1 MAVRRLS
8 CRDEQFDA
16 GDPAV
21 DGKVV
26 IVTGATDGIGRA
38 TAATLAARG
47 ARIVAVGR
55 NPEKGE
61 AVVAEL
67 RAGTGNDAVTFLP
80 ADLSRQGDVRRLAAT
95 IAEQHD
101 RLDVLVN
108 NAGGLF
114 ATRKVSA
121 DGIEMTLALNHLAY
135 FLLTNLLLEQLRA
148 TPGARIVN
156 VASAA
161 HAGETLD
168 LDDLQLA
175 RRYNGW
181 TAYKRSKLCNLL
193 FAYELARRLGD
204 AGPTV
209 NALHPGFVSSHL
221 GQGRADNSTFWR
233 MVASLTFRFTGA
245 VSPEKG
251 AKTSILLATSPEL
264 AGVTGQYFVPDVSG
278 KNDPRGRTA
287 ASSDVSRDPEI
298 AARLWDM
305 SEALTSL

>member
-1 MAVRRLS
+1 M
-8 CRDEQFDA
+8 
-16 GDPAV
+16 

-38 TAATLAARG
+38 TAMALASRG

-61 AVVAEL
+61 AAVAEL
-67 RAGTGNDAVTFLP
+67 RASTGNDTVTFLP
-80 ADLSRQGDVRRLAAT
+80 ADLSRQGDVRSLAAT
-95 IAEQHD
+95 IADRHD

-135 FLLTNLLLEQLRA
+135 FLLTNLLLEQLQA

-161 HAGETLD
+161 HAGEALD
-168 LDDLQLA
+168 FDDLQLT

-181 TAYKRSKLCNLL
+181 TAYRRSKLCNLL
-193 FAYELARRLGD
+193 FTYELARRLGD

-221 GQGRADNSTFWR
+221 GQGRSDNSAFWR
-233 MVASLTFRFTGA
+233 TVATLVFRFTGA
-245 VSPEKG
+245 VTPEKG
-251 AKTSILLATSPEL
+251 ARTSILLATSPEL
-264 AGVTGQYFVPDVSG
+264 AGVTGQYFVPDTTG
-278 KNDPRGRTA
+278 KNGPRGRP
-287 ASSDVSRDPEI
+287 ASSSGFSRDAEA
-298 AARLWDM
+298 AARLWDL
-305 SEALTSL
+305 SAALTSL

>member
-1 MAVRRLS
+1 M
-8 CRDEQFDA
+8 
-16 GDPAV
+16 

-38 TAATLAARG
+38 TAAALAARG
-47 ARIVAVGR
+47 ARLVAVGR

-61 AVVAEL
+61 AAAAEL
-67 RAGTGNDAVTFLP
+67 RAETGNDAVRFLA

-95 IAEQHD
+95 IAERHD

-135 FLLTNLLLEQLRA
+135 FLLTNLLLELLQA

-161 HAGETLD
+161 HAGEALD
-168 LDDLQLA
+168 FDDLQLA
-175 RRYNGW
+175 RRYSGW

-193 FAYELARRLGD
+193 FTYELARRLGD

-209 NALHPGFVSSHL
+209 NALHPGFVRSHL
-221 GQGRADNSTFWR
+221 GQGRADNSAFWR
-233 MVASLTFRFTGA
+233 TVATLAFRLTGA
-245 VSPEKG
+245 VTPEQG
-251 AKTSILLATSPEL
+251 AQTSILLATSPEL
-264 AGVTGQYFVPDVSG
+264 AGVTGRYFVPDATG
-278 KNDPRGRTA
+278 RDDPRGRTA
-287 ASSDVSRDPEI
+287 TSSAASRDPG
-298 AARLWDM
+298 AARRLWEL
-305 SEALTSL
+305 SEALTAP

>member
-1 MAVRRLS
+1 M
-8 CRDEQFDA
+8 
-16 GDPAV
+16 

-38 TAATLAARG
+38 TAAALAARG

-55 NPEKGE
+55 NPEKGK
-61 AVVAEL
+61 AAVAEL
-67 RAGTGNDAVTFLP
+67 RASTGNDAVTFLP
-80 ADLSRQGDVRRLAAT
+80 ADLSRQGDVRSLAAT
-95 IAEQHD
+95 IAERHD

-135 FLLTNLLLEQLRA
+135 FLLTNLLLEQLQA

-161 HAGETLD
+161 HAGEALD
-168 LDDLQLA
+168 FDDLQLT

-181 TAYKRSKLCNLL
+181 TAYRRSKLCNLL
-193 FAYELARRLGD
+193 FTYELARRIGE

-221 GQGRADNSTFWR
+221 GQGSSDNSALWR
-233 MVASLTFRFTGA
+233 TVATLVFRFTGA
-245 VSPEKG
+245 VTPEKG
-251 AKTSILLATSPEL
+251 ARTSILLATSPEL
-264 AGVTGQYFVPDVSG
+264 AGVTGQYFVPDVTG
-278 KNDPRGRTA
+278 KNGPRGRP
-287 ASSDVSRDPEI
+287 ASSSAVSRDPKA
-298 AARLWDM
+298 AARLWDL
-305 SEALTSL
+305 SAALTSL

>member
-1 MAVRRLS
+1 M
-8 CRDEQFDA
+8 
-16 GDPAV
+16 

-26 IVTGATDGIGRA
+26 IVTGATDGIGRVTMEA
-38 TAATLAARG
+38 LASRG
-47 ARIVAVGR
+47 ARVVAIGR
-55 NPEKGE
+55 NPRKGE
-61 AVVAEL
+61 AVVAEV
-67 RAGTGNDAVTFLP
+67 RSCTGNDAVSFLP

-135 FLLTNLLLEQLRA
+135 FLLTNLLLVQLQA

-156 VASAA
+156 VASGA
-161 HAGETLD
+161 HVGETLD
-168 LDDLQLA
+168 FDDLQLA

-193 FAYELARRLGD
+193 FTYELARRLGD

-221 GQGRADNSTFWR
+221 GQGRSDNSLFWR
-233 MVASLTFRFTGA
+233 TVATLAFRFTGA
-245 VSPEKG
+245 VPPEKG

-264 AGVTGQYFVPDVSG
+264 ADVTGKYFVPDVTG
-278 KNDPRGRTA
+278 KDHPRGRP
-287 ASSDVSRDPEI
+287 ASSSEVSRD
-298 AARLWDM
+298 AGVAKRLWDM
-305 SEALTSL
+305 SAALTSL